1 MFEAAWWAERARFKN
16 PGRINPKLAS
26 MFTRWVGPWIRLAH
40 RPTIEGIENLPS
52 EGPFLLVCNHS
63 GGAAISELLCLALL
77 SLERFPQ
84 VPIAAMAHP
93 LSFHLWPL
101 KPLMA
106 ALGAIPSSY
115 EAGHSA
121 LLSGV
126 GVLVFPGGD
135 YEATRPLW
143 QADRVDFNNRKGFL
157 KVAQRANCPII
168 PMGIQGSHASVPI
181 LWRSNFV
188 LPWLLILPKL
198 FGLKRYPL
206 TLLGLLGVVLV
217 LIAAPGWL
225 GWAPALITAWLWLAS
240 PGPLIPIIPTSIR
253 IRIGGPLS
261 PEELFESQDL
271 VGAYEQVVSRVQALV
286 SQS

>member
-16 PGRINPKLAS
+16 PGRIDPKLAS

-40 RPTIEGIENLPS
+40 RPTIEGIENLPA
-52 EGPFLLVCNHS
+52 EGPFLLVSNHS

-84 VPIAAMAHP
+84 VPIAGMAHP

-106 ALGAIPSSY
+106 VLGAIPSSY
-115 EAGHSA
+115 DAAHTA
-121 LLSGV
+121 LRSSV

-143 QADRVDFNNRKGFL
+143 QAGRVDFNNRKGFL
-157 KVAQRANCPII
+157 KVAQNANCPII
-168 PMGIQGSHASVPI
+168 PMGIQGSHLSVPI
-181 LWRSNFV
+181 LWRSNLV

-206 TLLGLLGVVLV
+206 TLMGLLGVVLALV
-217 LIAAPGWL
+217 AGFCWL
-225 GWAPALITAWLWLAS
+225 GWGPALVLAWLWLVS
-240 PGPLIPIIPTSIR
+240 PGPLMPIIPTSIR
-253 IRIGGPLS
+253 IRIGRPLS
-261 PEELFESQDL
+261 PGELFEKQDL
-271 VGAYEQVVSRVQALV
+271 EGAYGQVVSRIQELV